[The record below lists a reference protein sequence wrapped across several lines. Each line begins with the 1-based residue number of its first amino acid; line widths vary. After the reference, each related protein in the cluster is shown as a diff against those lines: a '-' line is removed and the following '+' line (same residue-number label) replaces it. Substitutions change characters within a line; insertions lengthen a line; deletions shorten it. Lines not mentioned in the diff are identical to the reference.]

1 MSARV
6 LCQPVGQ
13 PITRP
18 ATRTRVTGL
27 LTGHGRVLRVAI
39 VARPSRSSWR
49 PPRCRPTNRRLKRR
63 QKLEQM
69 SEVEKTTLLQKK
81 RRFDDLPAAK
91 QDQLRQLHDEL
102 LADPQQQE
110 LQRVLE
116 RYHNWLRTLTP
127 RERAEVTD
135 SPADKRIEK
144 ISELMRAQD
153 AKRFRMMASGF
164 MLDAHDLTIVHDWF
178 DKFIDDHAREILNTL
193 PDEMFGKL
201 KKDYEPERDRGF
213 LRRLYLGP
221 GPPNLPRPSQDDEAQ
236 LRTKVSKE
244 ARDMLAK
251 VSAEERSQVIQ
262 RWMGAAVFSRMR
274 TNPSPEELQ
283 AFQESLTQG
292 ERTRLESLPRD
303 RMYRELRYLYSQRR
317 FGGSPDRGSPGDAA
331 EAMASTDRRE
341 DAGSKG
347 YPARVPEVG
356 HRGVFPGNRPA
367 TSRGRRAL
375 RPAMDSP
382 HQAPANRPGHPAG
395 SWRAPSLPAT
405 GDQGRQRRRQVIRP
419 GRADFQ

>member
-1 MSARV
+1 MNAKA
-6 LCQPVGQ
+6 LLQPAG
-13 PITRP
+13 
-18 ATRTRVTGL
+18 TRVAGL
-27 LTGHGRVLRVAI
+27 LTGCGRVRRVALAGAT
-39 VARPSRSSWR
+39 VALLLA
-49 PPRCRPTNRRLKRR
+49 TARLPADESADQAR

-69 SEVEKTTLLQKK
+69 SEVEKTALLQKK

-91 QDQLRQLHDEL
+91 QAQLRQLHDEL
-102 LADPQQQE
+102 TADPQQQE

-164 MLDAHDLTIVHDWF
+164 MLDAHDLTVVHDWF
-178 DKFIDDHAREILNTL
+178 DKFIDDHAREILNAL
-193 PDEMFGKL
+193 PNDMFGKL
-201 KKDYEPERDRGF
+201 KQDYNPERDRGF

-221 GPPNLPRPSQDDEAQ
+221 GPPNLPRPTQEDEAE

-274 TNPSPEELQ
+274 TNPSTEELQ
-283 AFQESLTQG
+283 AFQESLTQS

-303 RMYRELRYLYSQRR
+303 RMYRELRYLYSLRR
-317 FGGSPDRGSPGDAA
+317 FGGAPDRGFPWGRRGGSGQRGPEGGRGFEGPPREGPGGRPPWD
-331 EAMASTDRRE
+331 
-341 DAGSKG
+341 
-347 YPARVPEVG
+347 
-356 HRGVFPGNRPA
+356 FPGKPPRDFDRPEGPPPGEG
-367 TSRGRRAL
+367 TPPPGTG
-375 RPAMDSP
+375 
-382 HQAPANRPGHPAG
+382 QRPGP
-395 SWRAPSLPAT
+395 
-405 GDQGRQRRRQVIRP
+405 P
-419 GRADFQ
+419 GR